1 MAKGTIYGTTGG
13 VNIESKIEWSSI
25 ASTSS
30 NSSVVTASL
39 YYRRTNQ
46 GFTTYGTGSF
56 ILSIDGTKKLF
67 SQYISIEYNVW
78 TLALT
83 ATKTITH
90 SGDGTKSI
98 TIAAAGSIPG
108 TTLSSTS
115 CSETVELD
123 TIPRAS
129 TLDSI
134 SRSTAFFTGEL
145 TSKYTPKSTS
155 FYNKFNI
162 SISVGGT
169 YVGIREIKVGQKSAS
184 QQTMAFTLSTE
195 ELAAI
200 YNRFPN
206 IDRGFL
212 RVMLR
217 TYSDSGYT
225 NQIGDSSYEDILLYI
240 PNDSTTKPSV
250 SMSLSPVH
258 SLSSTFSG
266 LYIQG
271 KSKVKADFTGT
282 SAKYSSTIDSYS
294 MTVSGLGTYDDSPY
308 QSGWLSKDG
317 SITVTGSARDKR
329 GYSASIDKTIT
340 VIPYSKPSVI
350 PYGEEK
356 SIVCARC
363 TENGTLSPSG
373 TFLRIKAGR
382 KYSKVMSSSTQKN
395 FCLLQYRYKTESATS
410 YSDWMTLLSKETT
423 SSDQVDKVLEGIT
436 LDKKTS
442 YVVQVGVVDDIGEE
456 PTPLEFSIPTEA
468 VVIHFSKRGKGIGV
482 GKYSE
487 NDKVLDIAD
496 DWDVWGRVYNLGRG
510 KSDILSDADF
520 NSYKSFGVYNVTS
533 NEIAKGITNCP
544 YPKAGQLIVSSG
556 NGVGKQSGKHAYILQ
571 RYLTY
576 DGKQEFFRLMYTAS
590 VDDEW
595 IYEEWEC
602 KCNGV
607 WTNLYL
613 STNVAQS
620 DYNLGRHSN
629 GGCYYR
635 VVNENQVYV
644 TFNCA
649 FTYSGSPITVSR
661 DSIPQEYRPQRT
673 VYAYVTTNNRGLARI
688 YVSTS
693 GDVVVEHVQNMASA
707 DATTSYTVT
716 WIDGYID
723 YWV

>member
-1 MAKGTIYGTTGG
+1 MASGTITGTTS
-13 VNIESKIEWSSI
+13 NQYITSKIEWSSVKNV
-25 ASTSS
+25 SKN
-30 NSSVVTASL
+30 NSLVTASL
-39 YYRRTNQ
+39 YYMRTNT
-46 GFTTYGTGSF
+46 GYTTSGTGTF
-56 ILSIDGTKKLF
+56 MVSIDGSKKPV
-67 SQYISIEYNVW
+67 QKHISIAYNTW
-78 TLALT
+78 TLVLT
-83 ATKTITH
+83 ETKTITH
-90 SGDGTKSI
+90 SGDGTKRI
-98 TIAAAGSIPG
+98 TISAGGSIPA

-115 CSETVELD
+115 CSREVDLD
-123 TIPRAS
+123 PIPRAS
-129 TLDSI
+129 TLDSL
-134 SRSTAFFTGEL
+134 SCLTSYFTGEL
-145 TSKYTPKSTS
+145 TFKYTPKSTS
-155 FYNKFNI
+155 FYNKVNI
-162 SISVGGT
+162 SINVGGE
-169 YVGIREIKVGQKSAS
+169 YVGIRGIEVGQKSAS
-184 QQTMAFTLSTE
+184 QQTMSFTLSTD
-195 ELAAI
+195 ELASI

-206 IDRGFL
+206 IDKGSL

-225 NQIGDSSYEDILLYI
+225 NQIGDSSYKDILLYI

-258 SLSSTFSG
+258 SLNSTFSG

-271 KSKVKADFTGT
+271 KSKVKADFTGS

-294 MTVSGLGTYDDSPY
+294 MTVSGLGTYNSPY

-317 SITVTGSARDKR
+317 SVTVTGSARDTR

-363 TENGTLSPSG
+363 TTDGTLSPSG

-382 KYSKVMSSSTQKN
+382 RYSRVMSGSTQKN
-395 FCLLQYRYKTESATS
+395 YCLLRYRYKVEGSIS
-410 YSDWMTLLSKETT
+410 YSNWMSLLSKETT

-442 YVVQVGVVDDIGEE
+442 YVVQIGVVDDIGEA
-456 PTPLEFSIPTEA
+456 PDALEFSIPTEA
-468 VVIHFSKRGKGIGV
+468 VAMHIRKGGKGVGV
-482 GKYSE
+482 GKYAE
-487 NDKVLDIAD
+487 NDNVLDIAD
-496 DWDVWGRVYNLGRG
+496 DWDVWGRVYSLGRG
-510 KSDILSDADF
+510 KSDIPRGSDF
-520 NSYKSFGVYNVTS
+520 NNYKSFGVYNVTA
-533 NEIAKGITNCP
+533 NAYAEGITNCP
-544 YPKAGQLIVSSG
+544 CPKAGQLIVSSG
-556 NGVGKQSGKHAYILQ
+556 NGVGKQNGQYVYILQ
-571 RYLTY
+571 RYLTF
-576 DGKQEFFRLMYTAS
+576 DGKQEFYRVLSTGAEAD
-590 VDDEW
+590 VW
-595 IYEEWEC
+595 IYGKWEC
-602 KCNGV
+602 KGNGL
-607 WTNLYL
+607 WTNLFL

-620 DYNLGRHSN
+620 NHNLGRHSN

-649 FTYSGSPITVSR
+649 FTYSGSAITVSR
-661 DSIPQEYRPQRT
+661 DQIPEEYRPQRT

-707 DATTSYTVT
+707 EATTSYTVT